1 MTLHRPALV
10 DGPLLGE
17 SMAELGRLGEEIP
30 VVFPIHPR
38 TRARPRRGRRS
49 SRATSSSSIRSATS
63 TSSSL
68 VGRRRAVLT
77 DSGGIQEETTFLGI
91 PCFTLR
97 DNTERPITCTM
108 GTNQLLGLDP
118 ARIAEIPDRL
128 ASGLG
133 ERRIP
138 PLWDGNAATRLV
150 DVLRARDSFAT
161 LASAA

>member
-1 MTLHRPALV
+1 M
-10 DGPLLGE
+10 
-17 SMAELGRLGEEIP
+17 P
-30 VVFPIHPR
+30 VIFPIHPR
-38 TRARPRRGRRS
+38 TRRNLAAAGIETRNVELVDPLGY
-49 SRATSSSSIRSATS
+49 IDFL
-63 TSSSL
+63 SL
-68 VGRRRAVLT
+68 VASARAVLT

-108 GTNQLLGLDP
+108 GTNQLLGLEP

-128 ASGLG
+128 ASAPG

-138 PLWDGNAATRLV
+138 PLWDGSAATRLV
-150 DVLRARDSFAT
+150 DVLRERDSFAT